1 MDIYQLLHPVQR
13 LRWMFFAK
21 VVNGWKLLTI
31 ILKELPRRCL
41 TVLQIH
47 LCDEKRNFL
56 KKLVVTGLNN
66 RSVMSMI

>member
-21 VVNGWKLLTI
+21 IVNGWKLLTI
-31 ILKELPRRCL
+31 FSKKLPRRCL

-47 LCDEKRNFL
+47 LCDGKAQFF
-56 KKLVVTGLNN
+56 KKISGY
-66 RSVMSMI
+66 RA